1 MGYQLWMSSVTGYRR
16 KGTRFSSL
24 QKIFMD
30 NVTVKDVY
38 EPLLCC
44 KEHDDAVQAQ
54 ETLKQRG
61 FNIAGVMNE
70 LGEVVGYVETD
81 TLVDNAVSVHT
92 KKITIDQ
99 VISDSTPLAQLLN
112 IFREREFAYV
122 NHGSKIVGIITKAD
136 INKPP
141 VRVYLFGTL
150 SLFEMHVNTWIKH
163 FYPNDSWFIEIKDVR
178 IDKAKEVYEKRKGKN
193 QDLTL
198 LDCIQLADK
207 REILSKSLDFLKQF
221 GFDKKSFVELLK
233 RAEKIR
239 NELVHSQ
246 DSIISNLEWSAF
258 VDVLDHVECFLL
270 GSDNAVEKMATEGA
284 KDFEEYLAL
293 PA

>member
-1 MGYQLWMSSVTGYRR
+1 MLSFQ
-16 KGTRFSSL
+16 
-24 QKIFMD
+24 
-30 NVTVKDVY
+30 
-38 EPLLCC
+38 
-44 KEHDDAVQAQ
+44 
-54 ETLKQRG
+54 
-61 FNIAGVMNE
+61 
-70 LGEVVGYVETD
+70 
-81 TLVDNAVSVHT
+81 HT